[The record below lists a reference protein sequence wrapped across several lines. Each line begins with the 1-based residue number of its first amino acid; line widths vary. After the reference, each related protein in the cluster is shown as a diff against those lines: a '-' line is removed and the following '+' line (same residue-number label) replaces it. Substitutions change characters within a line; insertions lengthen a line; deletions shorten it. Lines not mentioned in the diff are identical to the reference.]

1 MDGSSKRCV
10 GTDIL
15 NIAGNFGHRHTSK
28 EKQEENVTP
37 ARSHW
42 GNGEPG
48 RRLAEI
54 IYTIAQNPSTKSE
67 RVEIDLQQ
75 REEAGNAPDGWPAR
89 CRRSIYI
96 KIPRGMQPGQE
107 GGAGVLCR
115 MERPANGS
123 QSAVIF
129 GLAGGSGCRTESSEK
144 IF

>member
-10 GTDIL
+10 RTDIL

-28 EKQEENVTP
+28 EKQEGNVTP
-37 ARSHW
+37 AKLSW
-42 GNGEPG
+42 GIKKPG
-48 RRLAEI
+48 RRVI
-54 IYTIAQNPSTKSE
+54 NRKNRIAQNPSTRSE

-75 REEAGNAPDGWPAR
+75 REEAGNAPHGWPAR

-123 QSAVIF
+123 QRAVFF
-129 GLAGGSGCRTESSEK
+129 GLAGGSGCRTEHSEK